1 MVTKTQGYKTA
12 ADLPDELRADLG
24 ALLLSLADNKRLLGM
39 RYSEWLLGAP
49 TLEAGIACSAMAQ
62 DEWGHGRILYAMLND
77 FGFEPGRLEHERDAS
92 EYHSIEL
99 LDDPPP
105 TWQELVALNFL
116 LDSAISVQCQAMRDS
131 RYEPLHYKMKKLI
144 DEERFHLE
152 HGSGWTLRMAETEAG
167 RQALS
172 AVFGPAVAA
181 CLRWFGSPDG
191 AVGVRLA
198 EHGIVDGTPDDLR
211 GRWLALVGPSMRDA
225 GLEIVEADGAAGW
238 AYSGELDWNGWD
250 GERRRFGPGGPD
262 QETLAGVRGDKN
274 RALLMD

>member
-1 MVTKTQGYKTA
+1 MVTKTQGYRSA
-12 ADLPDELRADLG
+12 GDLPDELRADLG

-77 FGFEPGRLEHERDAS
+77 FGFEPGRLEHEREAS
-92 EYHSIEL
+92 EYHSSEL

-116 LDSAISVQCQAMRDS
+116 LDSAISVQCQTMRDS

-152 HGSGWTLRMAETEAG
+152 HGSGWTLRMAKTDAG
-167 RQALS
+167 RQAL
-172 AVFGPAVAA
+172 AAAFEPAVAA

-191 AVGVRLA
+191 AVGVRLS

-211 GRWLALVGPSMRDA
+211 ARWLAVVGPVLAEA
-225 GLEIVEADGAAGW
+225 GVDLVRPDGAGGW
-238 AYSGELDWNGWD
+238 ESTIDLDWADWD
-250 GERRRFGPGGPD
+250 GARRRTGSGGPNP
-262 QETLAGVRGDKN
+262 ETLAGVRGDKN